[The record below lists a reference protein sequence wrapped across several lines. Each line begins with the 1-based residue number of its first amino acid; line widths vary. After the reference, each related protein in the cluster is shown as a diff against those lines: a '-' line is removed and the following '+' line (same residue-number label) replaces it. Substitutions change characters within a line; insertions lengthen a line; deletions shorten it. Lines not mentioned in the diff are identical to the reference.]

1 MRQLTGLDTTF
12 LRIESP
18 TTYGHVS
25 GLTLFDP
32 STRASEEFTL
42 EDVREHIRERLHLLP
57 PFRWRLAEVPFALDN
72 PYWVES
78 PEFDLDFHVRELAL
92 PAPGDDHQLAEQVA
106 RLAARPLDR
115 SRPLWELYVIHGI
128 EGGLVGH
135 LTKMH
140 HAAVDGASGAEIMGT
155 LLDITPEPREVPPP
169 PKDWEPETAPGDL
182 SMLARGVASAATRP
196 LRILRTAPS
205 TLPSLADV
213 PGMNNL
219 PGVDTLSKLTARVA
233 RRGEGEL
240 LERPKQKAPRT
251 SLNGKI
257 SPHRRFAFGSIS
269 LDDVKE
275 IKNAFGL
282 TVNDVV
288 MTLCTNALRRW
299 LIEHDELPADPL
311 LAMVPVSVRTG
322 EGEYGNQVSAM
333 VVALPTNEADPE
345 TRMRLMHDA
354 MVAAKERHKA
364 VPATLMQDFSQFIP
378 PALAARAARTLV
390 GLAASDRVNP
400 SYNVVISNVPGPQ
413 FPLYSDGARLVSNFP
428 VSAITDGV
436 GLNMTVMS
444 YNGKIDFGL
453 LACREMMPDIWN
465 MIDWIK
471 ESLEQMKA
479 LSASAPEKTAG
490 SA

>member
-32 STRASEEFTL
+32 SSRSSQEFTF

-57 PFRWRLAEVPFALDN
+57 PFRWRLAEVPFSLDN

-92 PAPGDDHQLAEQVA
+92 PAPGDERQLAEQVA

-128 EGGLVGH
+128 EGGLVGQ

-140 HAAVDGASGAEIMGT
+140 HAAIDGASGAEIMAT
-155 LLDITPEPREVPPP
+155 LLDITPEPRPVPPP
-169 PKDWEPETAPGDL
+169 PEDWEPDAPPGEL
-182 SMLARGVASAATRP
+182 SMLGRGIASAATKP
-196 LRILRTAPS
+196 LRLLRTAPS

-213 PGMNNL
+213 PGMGNL
-219 PGVDTLSKLTARVA
+219 PGVDTISKLSGRLV

-240 LERPKQKAPRT
+240 LERPRQRAPRT

-257 SPHRRFAFGSIS
+257 SPHRRFAFGSVS
-269 LDDVKE
+269 LDE
-275 IKNAFGL
+275 IKQVKNAFGL

-288 MTLCTNALRRW
+288 MVLCTDALRRW
-299 LIEHDELPADPL
+299 LIDHKELPADPL

-322 EGEYGNQVSAM
+322 EGEYGNQVSAI
-333 VVALPTNEADPE
+333 VVPLPTNEPDLE
-345 TRMRLMHDA
+345 TRLRLMHDT
-354 MVAAKERHKA
+354 MTSAKERHKA
-364 VPATLMQDFSQFIP
+364 VPATIMQDFSQFIP
-378 PALAARAARTLV
+378 PALAARAARTV
-390 GLAASDRVNP
+390 IGLAASDRVAP

-413 FPLYSDGARLVSNFP
+413 LPLYSDGALLVGNYP

-444 YNGKIDFGL
+444 YNGKVDFGL

-465 MIDWIK
+465 LIDYVK
-471 ESLEQMKA
+471 ESLEEMKEMTGTTPA
-479 LSASAPEKTAG
+479 KTAE

>member
-32 STRASEEFTL
+32 SSRATDELTL

-92 PAPGDDHQLAEQVA
+92 PAPGDDRQLAEQVA

-128 EGGLVGH
+128 EGGLVGQ

-155 LLDITPEPREVPPP
+155 LLDISPEPRPVPPP
-169 PKDWEPETAPGDL
+169 PKDWKPETAPGEL
-182 SMLARGVASAATRP
+182 SMLGRGIASAATRP
-196 LRILRTAPS
+196 LRILRSAPS

-213 PGMNNL
+213 PGLDNL
-219 PGVDTLSKLTARVA
+219 PGVGTLSKLSARVVG
-233 RRGEGEL
+233 RGEGEL

-257 SPHRRFAFGSIS
+257 SPHRRFAFGSVS
-269 LDDVKE
+269 LDDVKQV
-275 IKNAFGL
+275 KNAFGL

-288 MTLCTNALRRW
+288 MILCTDALRQW
-299 LIEHDELPADPL
+299 LIDHDELPADPL

-333 VVALPTNEADPE
+333 VVPLPTNEPDPE
-345 TRMRLMHDA
+345 RRLQLMHET
-354 MVAAKERHKA
+354 MVSAKERHKA
-364 VPATLMQDFSQFIP
+364 VPATLMRTSPSSSRRPWRRGGSHPHRPRRLRPGEPVVQRGHLQRAWPGSSPLLGRRDARRQLP
-378 PALAARAARTLV
+378 RVGHHRRRGPEHDGDELQRQGRLRAA
-390 GLAASDRVNP
+390 GLPRD
-400 SYNVVISNVPGPQ
+400 
-413 FPLYSDGARLVSNFP
+413 DARHWNL
-428 VSAITDGV
+428 
-436 GLNMTVMS
+436 
-444 YNGKIDFGL
+444 IDSV
-453 LACREMMPDIWN
+453 
-465 MIDWIK
+465 K
-471 ESLEQMKA
+471 ESLENMLEMSGSTPAKA
-479 LSASAPEKTAG
+479 AG
-490 SA
+490 ST